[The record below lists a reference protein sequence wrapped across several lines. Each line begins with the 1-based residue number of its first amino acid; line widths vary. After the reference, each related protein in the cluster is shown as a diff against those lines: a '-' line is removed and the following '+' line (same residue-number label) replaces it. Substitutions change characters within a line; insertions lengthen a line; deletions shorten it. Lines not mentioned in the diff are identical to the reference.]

1 MEANSGANAVAA
13 KSGEIIDGS
22 NWDDQ
27 DVADE
32 YSKYTGQRVLLSSA
46 TQDLEI
52 RFFQRG
58 PLTNREA
65 ASLLVKVLDMEGYV
79 FVPSGANEVK
89 LLPKAQGSGAN
100 GPAELEGIID
110 DVADIPKGDD
120 YISYFMK
127 LNFIKP
133 EEAVRTFTQSIHGL
147 GPGAKIAPVPNASAV
162 LITGKAAF
170 VRKLIN
176 QQKYIDVPTGNVAT
190 TWVSLKY
197 ADSEELATTL
207 NEIMNTQQQRDT
219 TAGVTKVGNAS
230 GGIKPKVPGAASPAA
245 NAESSAAGEEIP
257 VQIVADPRL
266 NKIFIMGRPV
276 DIVFVEGLVRA
287 FDAPP
292 NRNSFF
298 KRKLRFIIASDF
310 LQVAADALEA
320 HNGTLLIL
328 LGGRVIATLASSAI
342 SPRGHQ
348 TVVIG
353 GIPAV
358 VMSNQ
363 LRSSMSVMFLSRSSL
378 GKPLSSPIIWQ
389 IAFSFKG
396 RLRVCALSPS

>member
-1 MEANSGANAVAA
+1 MQA
-13 KSGEIIDGS
+13 
-22 NWDDQ
+22 
-27 DVADE
+27 
-32 YSKYTGQRVLLSSA
+32 
-46 TQDLEI
+46 
-52 RFFQRG
+52 
-58 PLTNREA
+58 
-65 ASLLVKVLDMEGYV
+65 
-79 FVPSGANEVK
+79 
-89 LLPKAQGSGAN
+89 
-100 GPAELEGIID
+100 
-110 DVADIPKGDD
+110 
-120 YISYFMK
+120 
-127 LNFIKP
+127 
-133 EEAVRTFTQSIHGL
+133 
-147 GPGAKIAPVPNASAV
+147 
-162 LITGKAAF
+162 
-170 VRKLIN
+170 
-176 QQKYIDVPTGNVAT
+176 
-190 TWVSLKY
+190 
-197 ADSEELATTL
+197 
-207 NEIMNTQQQRDT
+207 
-219 TAGVTKVGNAS
+219 
-230 GGIKPKVPGAASPAA
+230 
-245 NAESSAAGEEIP
+245 SAAGEDIP

-320 HNGTLLIL
+320 HNGT
-328 LGGRVIATLASSAI
+328 TSDSARRQGN
-342 SPRGHQ
+342 SELRPAAQSVLRGHQ

-358 VMSNQ
+358 VMPNP